1 MNKKLAVM
9 SAMSLVLSVLLV
21 RAGYAEEAKVAVPAS
36 GADAG
41 TGNAAVTASQPL
53 ADQKAEPVQEI
64 APHKELGE
72 VIVSA
77 TRSERAVEGVPV
89 TAFVIDQ
96 KKIESRNATG
106 IEELTN
112 RTPGVVLSRSRGL
125 ADSAPGVSLRGVP
138 SASRSLV
145 MLDGI
150 PVNDGYAGSQKTMGF
165 AVDDI
170 ERVEVVL
177 GPSSSLYGN
186 NAMGGV
192 VSFYTRMPEKREVRY
207 RVGYG
212 GSAAG
217 DRGPKNLNQ
226 LYLSA
231 GDKFASGL
239 KLLATFNEISTD
251 GFGQELVTTG
261 TKPTG
266 VTGYQTSSTTAG
278 VPLYVLGEKG
288 STGST
293 NGQYALRGEYELG
306 GQDKITFSVNKGYQ
320 QNNDIGYPVTYM
332 KSSTTGKATFTPTGT
347 TFSSFIAAPSQTA
360 RVFLSAGLDKR
371 IAGSMVKVKAG
382 RTITDYWYL
391 TSFGSTASW
400 TGGSV
405 QKVYNP
411 SSTNFFDAQVLTA
424 LNDSHALT
432 WGATKQYDDAEAYR
446 YNLSDWRSV
455 DSFNGGKTDRFTG
468 KTSTLGLFVQDEWAV
483 SPASSVFVGMRWDG
497 WEGSDGSAYQASPAL
512 NSTFA
517 SRTASAFSPRMGMAY
532 KVSPELSVRASMG
545 TAFRAPN
552 VFDLYRPFPTSSATG
567 TYTGNNPN
575 LNPEKMS
582 SIDFGGDAALW
593 HGASLK
599 AAVYFNYFTD
609 MMYNKPISTLADAQ
623 LACPGITVT
632 NFNTASGQKCQQK
645 TNIGA
650 ANSRGVELRLTQ
662 AVTRNFSTWASG
674 TLMKSEIT
682 QNDSNTAA
690 IGKSF
695 TQVPHETAGLG
706 VDYENGPWTSSVAA
720 TYRGQQYSS
729 SDDTNSQKVWGVWGS
744 YDAYT
749 TVDAKL
755 SYRLSKMLRFSLAVD
770 NVFNTDAFSYY
781 QIQGRSWTAQISG
794 SL

>member
-1 MNKKLAVM
+1 MNRKLAVM
-9 SAMSLVLSVLLV
+9 GVLSLVLSVSLV
-21 RAGYAEEAKVAVPAS
+21 KTGDAEELKPVEAALNTGVS
-36 GADAG
+36 GESQG
-41 TGNAAVTASQPL
+41 AAQPEIKKLEASQ
-53 ADQKAEPVQEI
+53 EP
-64 APHKELGE
+64 APRKELGE

-77 TRSERAVEGVPV
+77 TRSEKAVEGVPV

-112 RTPGVVLSRSRGL
+112 RTPGVFLSRSRGL
-125 ADSAPGVSLRGVP
+125 ADSAPAVSLRGVP

-212 GSAAG
+212 GSASG
-217 DRGPKNLNQ
+217 ERGQRNLTQ
-226 LYLSA
+226 TYLSA
-231 GDKFASGL
+231 GNKFDSGL

-251 GFGQELVTTG
+251 GFVQELVTTG

-278 VPLYVLGEKG
+278 VPLYVLGDKG
-288 STGST
+288 TTGST
-293 NGQYALRGEYELG
+293 NGQYAVRGEYDLG
-306 GQDKITFSVNKGYQ
+306 GQDKLSFSVNNGYQ
-320 QNNDIGYPVTYM
+320 KNNNIGYPNTYL
-332 KSSTTGKATFTPTGT
+332 TTTKGAASFTPAGT
-347 TFSSFIAAPSQTA
+347 TFSSFISAPSETS
-360 RVFLSAGLDKR
+360 RLFVSAGLDKS
-371 IAGSMVKVKAG
+371 IAGSMLKIKAG
-382 RTITDYWYL
+382 RTVTDYWYL

-400 TGGSV
+400 SGGAV

-411 SSTNFFDAQVLTA
+411 SSTNFIDAQVLTA

-432 WGATKQYDDAEAYR
+432 WGATNQYDDAQAYR

-455 DSFNGGKTDRFTG
+455 DSFNGGKTDTFTG
-468 KTSTLGLFVQDEWAV
+468 KTSTLGLFVQDEWA
-483 SPASSVFVGMRWDG
+483 ASSAASVFAGARWDG
-497 WEGSDGSAYQASPAL
+497 WQGSDGTAYQASPAV
-512 NSTFA
+512 SA
-517 SRTASAFSPRMGMAY
+517 AYAARTASAISPRMGIAY
-532 KVSPELSVRASMG
+532 KVSPDLALRASMG

-552 VFDLYRPFPTSSATG
+552 VFDLYRPFPTSLATG

-582 SIDFGGDAALW
+582 SIDFGGDAGLW
-593 HGASLK
+593 NGATLK

-609 MMYNKPISTLADAQ
+609 MMYNKPITTLAEAQ
-623 LACPGITVT
+623 LACPGITT
-632 NFNTASGQKCQQK
+632 ANFNTASGQKCQQK

-662 AVTRNFSTWASG
+662 AVTRNISTWAMG

-690 IGKSF
+690 VGKSF

-706 VDYENGPWTSSVAA
+706 LDYEDGDWSSSVSA

-729 SDDTNSQKVWGVWGS
+729 SDDTNAQKVWGVWGS

-755 SYRLSKMLRFSLAVD
+755 SYRLSKGLKFSLAVD
-770 NVFNTDAFSYY
+770 NLFNTDAFSYY
-781 QIQGRSWTAQISG
+781 QIQGRSWTTQISG